1 MNPLSRSSLGPGGVE
16 EHHIVPLHAGGS
28 DDPVN
33 RVFLTAREHYFA
45 HLLLMKIAE
54 AEYGKESDEYMRE
67 SSAVIYFGTCVSN
80 EKLKGRRS
88 AMRVNSRFYKS
99 LRKAFGAARSVYMT
113 GRFVGEKN
121 GMYGRRRTA
130 DEKRRISETRKFR
143 KCSAGDRNPMYGR
156 PCHYKMT

>member
-1 MNPLSRSSLGPGGVE
+1 M
-16 EHHIVPLHAGGS
+16 
-28 DDPVN
+28 
-33 RVFLTAREHYFA
+33 TAREHYFA

-54 AEYGKESDEYMRE
+54 AEYGKESDEYMKE

-88 AMRVNSRFYKS
+88 AMRINSRFYKS
-99 LRKAFGAARSVYMT
+99 LRKAFGTVRSVYMT
-113 GRFVGEKN
+113 GRLVGEKN
-121 GMYGRRRTA
+121 GMYGRRRTV

-143 KCSAGDRNPMYGR
+143 RCSAGDRNPMYGR